1 MNILKRF
8 CLWILC
14 LLPLLAGAQSVDL
27 QGTVKDTKG
36 EPLLGV
42 FILVKGTQR
51 GATTDFDGNYSL
63 SKCRGCT

>member
-8 CLWILC
+8 CLWALC

-63 SKCRGCT
+63 